1 MKKIEEVC
9 ERAQYALW
17 NRFWDNEK
25 EVFVNHYPVK
35 EEESWIYWWHAHALD
50 ALLDGFVRTK
60 ETYYLERFEAEY
72 EGAFRENG
80 GTFLHN
86 WYDDMEWMT
95 LALIRAFD
103 ITGEKRYIE
112 QAVYIWND
120 IKTAWNDSCGGGMA
134 WKKDQLD
141 YKNTPA
147 NAPAAII
154 AFRLYQRLHREE
166 DREWGEKIL
175 KWNLDYL
182 MDPDTCFIWDGMNRL
197 GDGKVDYEWKFTYC
211 QGVVIC
217 AAMEYARITNN
228 KEYLD
233 LAGKVARRAV
243 TELADADGIFPYE
256 GPDDC
261 GLFRGIYFR
270 YVYELTQESSEYQDL
285 KEIIKKNA
293 RVIAENGMNEDG
305 LIGGDWRQKSEGTI
319 DLAQHLSAVMTLE
332 MAAKLGDS

>member
-175 KWNLDYL
+175 KWNLDHL

-211 QGVVIC
+211 QGVVIG
-217 AAMEYARITNN
+217 AAME
-228 KEYLD
+228 L
-233 LAGKVARRAV
+233 
-243 TELADADGIFPYE
+243 
-256 GPDDC
+256 
-261 GLFRGIYFR
+261 
-270 YVYELTQESSEYQDL
+270 S
-285 KEIIKKNA
+285 
-293 RVIAENGMNEDG
+293 
-305 LIGGDWRQKSEGTI
+305 LIHI
-319 DLAQHLSAVMTLE
+319 
-332 MAAKLGDS
+332 